1 MVFEFRRNCSVS
13 WESRGENIAATDFLS
28 YLLMLK
34 PTMMATLKILV
45 LSSILLVIVL
55 ELTVSNIIIIIVSVP
70 YSYFLFGGRSVIWLE
85 ARTPALNILNGSCI
99 VRTRRWNGWV
109 LWRIAFWYRNWNLA
123 ELLLNSCCQLILLA
137 HIVSCVHTIIIIW
150 LYNPQ
155 SCYI

>member
-13 WESRGENIAATDFLS
+13 WESRGESIAATDFLS
-28 YLLMLK
+28 YLLQY
-34 PTMMATLKILV
+34 A
-45 LSSILLVIVL
+45 
-55 ELTVSNIIIIIVSVP
+55 ESNNDGYTKDSRFVQYIANSPGINSKQYYNIVSVP

-99 VRTRRWNGWV
+99 VRTRRWNGWL

-123 ELLLNSCCQLILLA
+123 QLLLNSCCQLILLA

-150 LYNPQ
+150 LYNPR